1 MSKKLIAVAS
11 AAALAL
17 TGLVGIAPAS
27 ATPASIAYTVA
38 GSVSTGG
45 STAAAPFEIPV
56 PQTNSLEAAN
66 VVEIAITGVKLGDTM
81 TVTVTSG
88 PAKVT
93 KGLHTASGLV
103 NVSTLGA
110 ASQTTTISN
119 SDTDEDFF
127 VYTTSTS
134 VVSTISISITETD
147 GSTKSTTSATKYVEG
162 TSSATDS
169 TGNVYKLKNLVAPAS
184 LAIGVEGEV
193 TFNVTDAFDN
203 VLETPTIAGAITAS
217 GQTLSNSGVATWDS
231 IRKLHV
237 AKLTSTTTDPF
248 VINVDTNGSGRTN
261 SQASVSGLGTAVTEA
276 VLVVNSPAVASA
288 NTSLTAQVAALTA
301 QLAESRPKATSV
313 TKKRYNT
320 LARKWNAAFPSQKVA
335 LKQ

>member
-27 ATPASIAYTVA
+27 ATAASIVYKEANVL
-38 GSVSTGG
+38 STGG

-56 PQTNSLEAAN
+56 PQGNDLVAGN
-66 VVEIAITGVKLGDTM
+66 VVQIAISGVALGDTM

-93 KGLHTASGLV
+93 KDLHAASSLV

-119 SDTDEDFF
+119 SDTTESFY

-162 TSSATDS
+162 TSDATDS

-184 LAIGVEGEV
+184 LGIGVEGEV

-203 VLETPTIAGAITAS
+203 VLETPTIAGAIAAT
-217 GQTLSNSGVATWDS
+217 GQTLNNSGVATWDA

-248 VINVDTNGSGRTN
+248 VIDVDTNGAQTN
-261 SQASVSGLGTAVTEA
+261 AQATVSGLGTAVTEA
-276 VLVVNSPAVASA
+276 VLVVNSPAVAASNA
-288 NTSLTAQVAALTA
+288 ALTAQVAALQA
-301 QLAESRPKATSV
+301 IVDRKV
-313 TKKRYNT
+313 TKKRFNT
-320 LARKWNAAFPSQKVA
+320 LARKWNAAFPSQKVK
-335 LKQ
+335 LKK